1 MRLCINV
8 RISVIMRVYEK
19 GSKKAGVSVS
29 VCVCV
34 CEERERE
41 REREK
46 EREREWV
53 SDRARFRERDSSM
66 IIFMVSSSYCSPF
79 SSLGYKRTFCIY
91 YGNDHANFKKRG
103 PIGQ

>member
-34 CEERERE
+34 CAKRERERE
-41 REREK
+41 REREN
-46 EREREWV
+46 
-53 SDRARFRERDSSM
+53 
-66 IIFMVSSSYCSPF
+66 
-79 SSLGYKRTFCIY
+79 G
-91 YGNDHANFKKRG
+91 
-103 PIGQ
+103 

>member
-1 MRLCINV
+1 
-8 RISVIMRVYEK
+8 MRVYEK

-34 CEERERE
+34 CAKRERE

-46 EREREWV
+46 EREREREKEKEREWV